1 MEAGE
6 EIPLVFQW
14 NYEYN
19 YWNLVLS
26 DWTLTLNKL
35 TEKPLENLDV
45 NLAAGIKLICK
56 ALISDPRV
64 LFMLEQYLT
73 KKNARI
79 SVYPTGITTILL
91 LLDSLFYFQRL
102 KNPPFSLFS
111 LIISALNA
119 LIKCEERNYK
129 TLICFMI
136 QLYPMTVFNME
147 KNRAFDIV
155 EHPFFELVSLIK
167 RSQNLNNFLFFSS
180 YLAFLP

>member
-1 MEAGE
+1 METVD

-14 NYEYN
+14 NFEYN
-19 YWNLVLS
+19 YWNLVFS

-35 TEKPLENLDV
+35 TEKPLENIDI
-45 NLAAGIKLICK
+45 NLMSGIKLICK
-56 ALISDPRV
+56 ALVADPRV

-73 KKNARI
+73 QRKARV
-79 SVYPTGITTILL
+79 SVYPTGITIILL
-91 LLDSLFYFQRL
+91 FLDSLFYFQRF
-102 KNPPFSLFS
+102 KNPPFALFS

-136 QLYPMTVFNME
+136 QLYPMTVFNVE
-147 KNRAFDIV
+147 KNRTFDIV

-167 RSQNLNNFLFFSS
+167 R
-180 YLAFLP
+180 